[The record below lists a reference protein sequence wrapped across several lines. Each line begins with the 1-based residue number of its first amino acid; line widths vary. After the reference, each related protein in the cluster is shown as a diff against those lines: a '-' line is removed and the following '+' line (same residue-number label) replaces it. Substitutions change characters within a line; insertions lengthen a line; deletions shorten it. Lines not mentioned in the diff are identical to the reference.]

1 MDNVLIGLDGFA
13 AAYLDD
19 LIIFSKTWDE
29 HLTHLEKVLERLG
42 QSGLTAKLKKCQF
55 GTNNCHYLGHIVGEG
70 CVRPEDSK
78 IKAIKEF
85 PLPTTKKQVRTFLGL
100 TGYYRRFIPNYATIA
115 APLTDL
121 TRKVAPN
128 TVHCSQDAE
137 SSFNALKEFLC
148 AAPILK
154 SPECT
159 FLHVHHAVSYIRLPP
174 PRQNLVS

>member
-1 MDNVLIGLDGFA
+1 MSCRLDYKEHHVLIGLDGFA

-55 GTNNCHYLGHIVGEG
+55 GTNNCHYLRHIVSEG

-78 IKAIKEF
+78 IKAIKDF

-115 APLTDL
+115 APLTDP

-137 SSFNALKEFLC
+137 SSFNCPQAIFMCCTNFE
-148 AAPILK
+148 K
-154 SPECT
+154 SQDN
-159 FLHVHHAVSYIRLPP
+159 SYYRQMLPTEE
-174 PRQNLVS
+174 

>member
-1 MDNVLIGLDGFA
+1 MDNVLIGLDDFA

-29 HLTHLEKVLERLG
+29 YRIHLGKILEKLG

-55 GTNNCHYLGHIVGEG
+55 WTNNCHYLGHIVGEG
-70 CVRPEDSK
+70 CVRPEGTK

-121 TRKVAPN
+121 TRNVAPN
-128 TVHCSQDAE
+128 TVRCSQDAK
-137 SSFNALKEFLC
+137 SSLMLC
-148 AAPILK
+148 Y
-154 SPECT
+154 E
-159 FLHVHHAVSYIRLPP
+159 LH
-174 PRQNLVS
+174 